1 MPKYFNL
8 LKLILTLNFYSVND
22 KSIKLNCINLSYNNI
37 SNITSTNRLTQVFPL
52 ITEMDLEGNLLN
64 SWNQIFG
71 VLNELK
77 NLRLINVR

>member
-1 MPKYFNL
+1 M
-8 LKLILTLNFYSVND
+8 
-22 KSIKLNCINLSYNNI
+22 
-37 SNITSTNRLTQVFPL
+37 FPL

-77 NLRLINVR
+77 NLKLINVR